1 MTEPHQTGPTP
12 ALIRQGLVKS
22 IDACMK
28 GEARS
33 KAILDDL
40 AGISPNGKGTE
51 NNIITLGTQRPKNPI
66 NQAQKDAHNIQ
77 MQAVMLQCLRLLM
90 VERCTAIDRQEH
102 GTSGKVGDE
111 RGSQSPEAV

>member
-51 NNIITLGTQRPKNPI
+51 N
-66 NQAQKDAHNIQ
+66 
-77 MQAVMLQCLRLLM
+77 
-90 VERCTAIDRQEH
+90 
-102 GTSGKVGDE
+102 TSS
-111 RGSQSPEAV
+111 R